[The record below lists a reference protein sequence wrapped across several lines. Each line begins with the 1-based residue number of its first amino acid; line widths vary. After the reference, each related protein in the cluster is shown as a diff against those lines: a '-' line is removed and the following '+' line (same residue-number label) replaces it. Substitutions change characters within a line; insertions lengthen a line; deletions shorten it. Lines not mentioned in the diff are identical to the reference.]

1 MNPQPRTSFDWSRYA
16 DATLAGLSVLIPI
29 PLLDTVFETFFRR
42 RMPMGIA
49 RSRGRVL
56 PASIQAELRPTSG
69 SWLRSCLTLP
79 LTLTLG
85 LVQRLSRKLL
95 YVLTIKEATEKL
107 SQYWHRAFLLDYML
121 AAGHLETVASAH
133 VAAHAMEQVV
143 ATTSSPLTQ
152 LAHHVI
158 APTRHMWQTLRRA
171 RRGQEDD
178 VLAQTRAQL
187 EQRWGEF
194 AGYFEAVAARYEHH
208 YRELQSQHHI
218 AANDAA

>member
-1 MNPQPRTSFDWSRYA
+1 MSPPPRTNFDWSMYA

-42 RMPMGIA
+42 RMPTSIA

-56 PASIQAELRPTSG
+56 PASIQAELRRNSG
-69 SWLRSCLTLP
+69 SWLRACLMLP
-79 LTLTLG
+79 LTLTIG

-95 YVLTIKEATEKL
+95 YVLTIKEAADTL

-133 VAAHAMEQVV
+133 VARQAMEHVV

-152 LAHHVI
+152 LATQVI
-158 APTRHMWQTLRRA
+158 AQTRHIWQTLRRA
-171 RRGQEDD
+171 RRGQHDA

-187 EQRWGEF
+187 EQRWGDF
-194 AGYFEAVAARYEHH
+194 AGYFEAVAARYDHH
-208 YRELQSQHHI
+208 YRELQTQHHMRG
-218 AANDAA
+218 